1 MRINLKTIKG
11 RIMFDESKIVNRLT
25 DTVND
30 LLAKYDEVCEENE
43 ALRNELVSTKAQNEA
58 KSSQI
63 SRLEDDLKSKNIE
76 SDDIVKKIE
85 AVLGR

>member
-1 MRINLKTIKG
+1 
-11 RIMFDESKIVNRLT
+11 MFDESKIVNRLT

>member
-1 MRINLKTIKG
+1 
-11 RIMFDESKIVNRLT
+11 MFDESKVVNRLT

-58 KSSQI
+58 KSNQI